1 MEQSCNKQLVQENV
15 SFVMK
20 NFMVTLMSNVY
31 LLKIVSLRT
40 RKQV

>member
-15 SFVMK
+15 SFVTK